1 MAGRD
6 GTRNLTPVR
15 TKEEAKE
22 RGRQGGIASGKARRA
37 KRTMRERAQLLLDC
51 KFTDEA
57 MLEVFKAY
65 GLKTKG
71 LTMADAMIIGQMLGA
86 ITGKGGDS
94 RNFKAIIDLVEPGGE
109 QEDAESEHNQRM
121 ETISDLLKNPQ
132 PNREIKEFEDD
143 G

>member
-37 KRTMRERAQLLLDC
+37 KKSMRERAQLLLDC

-57 MLEVFKAY
+57 YLEVFKSY
-65 GLKTKG
+65 GIKTKG
-71 LTMADAMIIGQMLGA
+71 LTMADAMIVGQMLGA
-86 ITGKGGDS
+86 ITGIGLLCSSIYTRK
-94 RNFKAIIDLVEPGGE
+94 NVAVVF
-109 QEDAESEHNQRM
+109 QR
-121 ETISDLLKNPQ
+121 TST
-132 PNREIKEFEDD
+132 
-143 G
+143 

>member
-1 MAGRD
+1 MANNK
-6 GTRNLTPVR
+6 NLMPPVR
-15 TKEEAKE
+15 TSEEARE
-22 RGRQGGIASGKARRA
+22 LGRRGGIASGEARRA

-65 GLKTKG
+65 GVKTKG

-94 RNFKAIIDLVEPGGE
+94 RNFKAILDLVEPSGE
-109 QEDAESEHNQRM
+109 QEDANAEHNQRM
-121 ETISDLLKNPQ
+121 QTISDLLQAPKPD
-132 PNREIKEFEDD
+132 RDIKEFEDD